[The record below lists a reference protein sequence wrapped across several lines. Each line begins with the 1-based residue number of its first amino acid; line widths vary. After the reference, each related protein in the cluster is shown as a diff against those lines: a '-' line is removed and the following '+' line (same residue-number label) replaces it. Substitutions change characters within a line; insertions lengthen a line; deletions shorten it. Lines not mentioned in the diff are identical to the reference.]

1 MTETGIRALTQ
12 NEFSGRIGMA
22 RADITP
28 PEGMYA
34 RTWGSSTH
42 DIADGVHRP
51 LLATCVAILPEGAER
66 PIYLLSLDLMSFM
79 SKSDEDGLRQP
90 LIEDFGLQPDEFLMT
105 LAHTHGAPFTDLS
118 HAEAPGG
125 HLIQPFRDKIGAACR
140 QVMTEAREG
149 MAPAVLSW
157 ATGCCRLAYNRELR
171 VPGQEA
177 LICGLNPEGSADDTL
192 LVGRITGADGAP
204 IGTLVNYACHPT
216 SVGGANR
223 LISPD
228 FPGALREVVE
238 AATGGGICLFI
249 NGASGELTPRRSF
262 EDDVEA
268 ADQNGRELAY
278 AVLQTLESLAP
289 PGEMMTYVAT
299 EPSGADLA
307 RWAYAPNPP
316 ATAAASLCDTVTLEM
331 LPIRTED
338 EIRAEIAVTPKGFM
352 KERLERELAKREKVG
367 NGPTFEMPVYAWKL
381 GRSVFVGVPAEL
393 YSAFQID
400 LRARFPGLSIVVMN
414 ICNGGLSYLPSRPA
428 YDTDVYPVR
437 IAMFAAGSM
446 ERVRGKAEEMIAK
459 LVG

>member
-1 MTETGIRALTQ
+1 MTDIKTLTQ
-12 NEFSGRIGMA
+12 NEFAGHIGIA

-42 DIADGVHRP
+42 DIADGVHKP
-51 LLATCVAILPEGAER
+51 LYATCLAIRAEGASR

-79 SKSDEDGLRQP
+79 SKADEDGLRDP
-90 LIEDFGLQPDEFLMT
+90 LIEEFGLAPDEFLMT

-118 HAEAPGG
+118 HADAPGG

-140 QVMTEAREG
+140 QVMTEARET
-149 MAPAVLSW
+149 MTPAVLSW
-157 ATGCCRLAYNRELR
+157 ATGVCRLAYNRELHI
-171 VPGQEA
+171 PGQEA
-177 LICGLNPEGSADDTL
+177 LICGLNPEGTADDTL
-192 LVGRITGADGAP
+192 LVGRVTGNDGTP
-204 IGTLVNYACHPT
+204 IATLVNYACHPT

-223 LISPD
+223 LISSD
-228 FPGALREVVE
+228 YPGALRETVE
-238 AATGGGICLFI
+238 SAAGGICLFI

-268 ADQNGRELAY
+268 ADQNGREVGY
-278 AVLQTLESLAP
+278 AVLQTLETLSP
-289 PGEMMTYVAT
+289 PGHMMTYQRT

-307 RWAYAPNPP
+307 RWGYAPNPP
-316 ATAAASLCDTVTLEM
+316 GTAMASLSETVELEM
-331 LPIRTED
+331 LPIRSMD
-338 EIRAEIAVTPKGFM
+338 EIRAELAKTPKGFM

-367 NGPTFEMPVYAWKL
+367 DGPTFEMPVYIWRL
-381 GRSVFVGVPAEL
+381 GTSVFVGVPAEL

-400 LRARFPGLSIVVMN
+400 LRARFPELSIVVLN

-437 IAMFAAGSM
+437 IAMFEAGSM
-446 ERVRGKAEEMIAK
+446 ERVQEKAAEMIEK
-459 LVG
+459 LSA

>member
-1 MTETGIRALTQ
+1 MSPDGIQTLTQ
-12 NEFSGRIGMA
+12 NEFAGRIGMA

-42 DIADGVHRP
+42 DIAEGVHRP
-51 LLATCVAILPEGAER
+51 LYATCVAVQAEGAER
-66 PIYLLSLDLMSFM
+66 PVYLLSLDLMSFM
-79 SKSDEDGLRQP
+79 SKADEDGLRQP
-90 LIEDFGLQPDEFLMT
+90 LIADFGLRPDEFLMT

-140 QVMTEAREG
+140 QVMTEARDKLG
-149 MAPAVLSW
+149 PATLGW
-157 ATGCCRLAYNRELR
+157 ATGSCRLAYNRELR

-177 LICGLNPEGSADDTL
+177 LVCGLNPLGTADDTL
-192 LVGRITGADGAP
+192 LVGRITGRDGTP

-238 AATGGGICLFI
+238 SASGGICLFI

-278 AVLQTLESLAP
+278 AVLQTLETLAP
-289 PGEMMTYVAT
+289 AGHMMRFEKI

-307 RWAYAPNPP
+307 RWGYAPSAPG
-316 ATAAASLCDTVTLEM
+316 TEMASLFETVEVDM
-331 LPIRTED
+331 LPIRSMD
-338 EIRAEIAVTPKGFM
+338 AIRAELATTPKGFM

-367 NGPTFEMPVYAWKL
+367 EGPTFDMPVYVWRL
-381 GRSVFVGVPAEL
+381 GPSVFVGVPAEL

-400 LRARFPGLSIVVMN
+400 LRASFPGLSIVVMN
-414 ICNGGLSYLPSRPA
+414 ICNGGLSYLPSRQA
-428 YDTDVYPVR
+428 YETDVYPVR

-446 ERVRGKAEEMIAK
+446 ERIRDKAAEMIGK
-459 LVG
+459 LTA